1 MRRFAFGWF
10 ATLLSVIVLLGAV
23 SDAQGKGKGR
33 GSGGKYQRTRVHRA
47 PTHHGSQRAR
57 RPSTSTR
64 SQKIDSTAPT
74 GRNGSLARQ
83 RANEQRKLD
92 HRLGQADHLRDIAER
107 NGNEKLLDTA
117 DRMELK
123 AHEHYEKRMAK
134 IDEKEGD
141 KKPPKPNGDDD
152 GHDDAD
158 DDGQLDDDSM
168 DDNQDRLSSLSSGQ
182 RHAMRRQMQN
192 EERKLNHRLKQ
203 ADHLRSIAERNGNER
218 LLEAADRMEERAL
231 EHYTSRL
238 DTIERQFDTSP
249 PQPRVR
255 QPVVDEALDRLHSP
269 ARSYL
274 RGLVWP

>member
-1 MRRFAFGWF
+1 MRWFAFGWF

-23 SDAQGKGKGR
+23 SDVEGKGKGR
-33 GSGGKYQRTRVHRA
+33 GGGGKYKRARVHRA
-47 PTHHGSQRAR
+47 PTHHGSQRAGR
-57 RPSTSTR
+57 SSTGIR
-64 SQKIDSTAPT
+64 SQKINSTAPT

-123 AHEHYEKRMAK
+123 AHEHYEKRIAK
-134 IDEKEGD
+134 IDGKGGD
-141 KKPPKPNGDDD
+141 KQPPAPGDDD
-152 GHDDAD
+152 GEFAD
-158 DDGQLDDDSM
+158 DDHAMDDD
-168 DDNQDRLSSLSSGQ
+168 QDRLSSLSSGQ

-192 EERKLNHRLKQ
+192 EERKLNQRLEQ